1 VPKIREETTVDAPI
15 HDVYSVVADV
25 ETYPDFLPGVRRV
38 RRDGDN
44 IQMTVQA
51 GPLELTWTHQA
62 TFVEDKE
69 IILKL
74 VQGPFRK
81 LDGLW
86 TFRDAGGKTEV
97 RYVTD
102 WELSLT
108 VPGATFFVTKALSS
122 QMADTMKAFKKRI
135 ETSKKKE
142 SAG

>member
-1 VPKIREETTVDAPI
+1 MPRIREETVVNAPI
-15 HDVYSVVADV
+15 HDVYRVVADV

-38 RRDGDN
+38 RRDGDR

-69 IILKL
+69 ISLKL

-86 TFRDAGGKTEV
+86 TFQDLGGKTAV

-108 VPGATFFVTKALSS
+108 VPGATFFVSKALSS
-122 QMADTMKAFKKRI
+122 QMGDTMKAFKKRI
-135 ETSKKKE
+135 EAMGNRE
-142 SAG
+142 SAS